1 MNQVLMTLL
10 AMIGSA
16 SIYYTDVPEKM
27 QALFDDS
34 VESAQMVCTAG
45 DLHSMSVMLDATYVM
60 DRRLPKQ
67 KDFAAWMAESFKENN
82 VKSLLVDQWGTPY
95 VYLVSRNQRQYQI
108 RSAGP
113 DLELNTDDDLVK
125 SGP

>member
-1 MNQVLMTLL
+1 MNQVMMALL

-16 SIYYTDVPEKM
+16 SVYYTDVPEKM

-34 VESAQMVCTAG
+34 VESAQLVCTAG

-67 KDFAAWMAESFKENN
+67 KDFEAWLERSFKENN
-82 VKSLLVDQWGTPY
+82 VKSLLVDQWGEPY
-95 VYLVSRNQRQYQI
+95 VYTVSSHRRTYQL
-108 RSAGP
+108 RSSGP
-113 DLELNTDDDLVK
+113 DMVMNTDDDLIK

>member
-1 MNQVLMTLL
+1 MNQVLMALL

-16 SIYYTDVPEKM
+16 SVYYADVPEKM

-60 DRRLPKQ
+60 DRRLPKE
-67 KDFAAWMAESFKENN
+67 KDFAAWMERSFKENN
-82 VKSLLVDQWGTPY
+82 VKSLLVDQWGEPY
-95 VYLVSRNQRQYQI
+95 IYTVTANRRKYQI

-113 DLELNTDDDLVK
+113 DMELNTDDDLVK